1 MAFDASTGIVPRSFG
16 LGFIGWVT
24 ESTTVAVYAA
34 CGPLVVN
41 GIETDICDGVS
52 VPAVFGLFDHLL
64 RPYVVDEGLSG
75 LAARD
80 QVSVAV
86 GGFESYLH
94 GAILVAAEIADRR
107 RVAGVSDS
115 EVPKLDGAVLTG
127 SQKRVE
133 GRRVAVAVVTLV
145 EFDSMNVFGVRVAH
159 HSDCF
164 VDVGVVHNHFLVR
177 PSNYADVALA
187 PAVVEGESG
196 NMLGRRVLERLQKF
210 VLPTLLEPFHVVC
223 CTLVMAGELELVEVY
238 AVSRAEDDHA
248 ILMVK
253 LCAPYLVLEG
263 LVSTLQ
269 RLAVGRVR
277 ALLALLVFVDA
288 VDVQQLL
295 AFLLPVEVP
304 DDAGLVGGAADQVLV
319 VRTPTDGVDLPVV
332 AL

>member
-1 MAFDASTGIVPRSFG
+1 
-16 LGFIGWVT
+16 
-24 ESTTVAVYAA
+24 
-34 CGPLVVN
+34 
-41 GIETDICDGVS
+41 
-52 VPAVFGLFDHLL
+52 
-64 RPYVVDEGLSG
+64 
-75 LAARD
+75 
-80 QVSVAV
+80 
-86 GGFESYLH
+86 
-94 GAILVAAEIADRR
+94 
-107 RVAGVSDS
+107 
-115 EVPKLDGAVLTG
+115 
-127 SQKRVE
+127 
-133 GRRVAVAVVTLV
+133 
-145 EFDSMNVFGVRVAH
+145 
-159 HSDCF
+159 
-164 VDVGVVHNHFLVR
+164 
-177 PSNYADVALA
+177 
-187 PAVVEGESG
+187 
-196 NMLGRRVLERLQKF
+196 
-210 VLPTLLEPFHVVC
+210 
-223 CTLVMAGELELVEVY
+223 MAGELELVEVY